1 MRSFFFLL
9 MAGWLAASPRSGFAQ
24 QTNILVEPGLIHIG
38 RKSVPTFPEGA
49 KAPVG
54 PRLERSFES
63 QSNPSEWTLRLK
75 QRGIVDDWAVE
86 LNGRAIARLNIAG
99 GERVAHFAIPAG
111 TLVDGANT
119 LAIQP
124 RGHTNDILVSQ
135 VEVIPQP
142 MRDLLRLAHVTINVT
157 DAGRGGPVPARIT
170 VVDAENKLAE
180 LYNVKP
186 DTAAWRKGIVYT
198 GGSPIEF
205 DLPQGDWV
213 VTATRGAEWS
223 RKQMKLRVFVGQK
236 ATLGLPLSLEV
247 DTPGFVA
254 VDTHLHTYTFSNHGD
269 ASLDERVFTLAG
281 EGVELAIATDHNHFT
296 DYRPQQAA
304 LGASQYF
311 TSVIGNEVTSGNGH
325 FNAFPFTVSSEKPN
339 HRETNWVKLVADIR
353 SKGAQ
358 YVILNHPRWPAVT
371 NSPFSIWGLN
381 RADGTR
387 TNEVE
392 FKMDAIELANSSFPV
407 PPKDPMFLL
416 RDWFALLNRGEK
428 LWAVG
433 ASDSHTIS
441 EPPGQG
447 RTYVASSAADPASI
461 DVDAAIKSMRA
472 GNMSVSYGIF
482 GHATVNGAHM
492 GQTTK
497 PSGGVLKVNFH
508 VACPTWIK
516 AKKAA
521 VYLNGVQVAEQE
533 ITMPPDRRFA
543 TNMVFEIPAPRN
555 DAHLVCVAFGE
566 GVKDPSWKTMADF
579 TLAVTN
585 PIFVDANADGK
596 YSSPRDTALA
606 LLEKANPLNIGS
618 IRKALA
624 NVDSAVGMQLLTES
638 KLRVPAAD
646 LGAFDEFVTSLA
658 RTNSAY
664 EFYRAQK

>member
-1 MRSFFFLL
+1 FVL
-9 MAGWLAASPRSGFAQ
+9 MAGWLAAVPLNGFGQ

-38 RKSVPTFPEGA
+38 QKSVATFPEGA
-49 KAPVG
+49 KAPSG

-75 QRGIVDDWAVE
+75 QRGIVDAWGVE

-99 GERVAHFAIPAG
+99 GERVAHFAIPPG
-111 TLVDGANT
+111 TLVDGTNT
-119 LAIQP
+119 LAIIP
-124 RGHTNDILVSQ
+124 RGHTNDILVSAL
-135 VEVIPQP
+135 EVIPQR
-142 MRDLLRLAHVTINVT
+142 MRDLLRLAHVTIHVT
-157 DAGRGGPVPARIT
+157 DAGGRAVAPARVT

-198 GGSPIEF
+198 GGMPIEF

-213 VTATRGAEWS
+213 VTATRGTEWS
-223 RKQMKLRVFVGQK
+223 RKQMKLRVFIGQK
-236 ATLGLPLSLEV
+236 ASLTLPLSQEV

-254 VDTHLHTYTFSNHGD
+254 ADTHLHTYTFSNHGD
-269 ASLDERVFTLAG
+269 ASVDERVVTLAG

-296 DYRPQQAA
+296 DYKPQQAA
-304 LGASQYF
+304 LGVSQYF
-311 TSVIGNEVTSGNGH
+311 TGVIGNEVTTGNGH
-325 FNAFPFTVSSEKPN
+325 FNAFPFTHDSQKPN
-339 HRETNWVKLVADIR
+339 HKETNWVKLVADIR
-353 SKGAQ
+353 NKGAQ
-358 YVILNHPRWPAVT
+358 YVILNHPRWPAIT
-371 NSPFSIWGLN
+371 NSPLSIWGLN

-387 TNEVE
+387 TNAVE
-392 FKMDAIELANSSFPV
+392 FKMDAIELQNSSYPV
-407 PPKDPMFLL
+407 PPKDPTFVL

-447 RTYVASSAADPASI
+447 RTYVASDAEDPASI

-472 GNMSVSYGIF
+472 GNISVSYGIF

-492 GQTTK
+492 GQMTK
-497 PSGGVLKVNFH
+497 PTGGALKVNFH

-516 AKKAA
+516 AKKAV

-543 TNMVFEIPAPRN
+543 TNMIFEIPAPRH
-555 DAHLVCVAFGE
+555 DAHLVCVAFGD

-585 PIFVDANADGK
+585 PVFVDGDNDGK

-606 LLEKANPLNIGS
+606 ILDKTSSLIIAAIE
-618 IRKALA
+618 KALA
-624 NVDSAVGMQLLTES
+624 SVDSAIGAQLLSES
-638 KLRVPAAD
+638 KLRIPAAD
-646 LGAFDEFVTSLA
+646 LGRFDEFLTSLA
-658 RTNSAY
+658 KTNSAY
-664 EFYRAQK
+664 EFYRSQK